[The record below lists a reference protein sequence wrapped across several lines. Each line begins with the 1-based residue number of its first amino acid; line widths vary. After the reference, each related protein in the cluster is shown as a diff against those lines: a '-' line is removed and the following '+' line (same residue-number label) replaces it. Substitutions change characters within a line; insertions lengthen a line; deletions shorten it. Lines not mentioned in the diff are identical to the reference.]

1 MNLARCMAALYLIEI
16 LHQTTTSSRARARL
30 LCCILLKFYIKPQ
43 QPFTRSRYSKLYLIE
58 ILHQTTTCGK
68 CEDCLRRLYLIE
80 ILHQTTT
87 PALASMPL
95 CRCILLKFYIKPQLR
110 LERELAY
117 CVVSYRNSTSNHNEG
132 EPLNTQRKLYL
143 IEILHQ
149 TTTLNFIGREFILL
163 YLIEILHQT
172 TTLRLTICLVVGCIL
187 SKFYIKPQQDA
198 KRQTAGNGCILSKF
212 YIKPQLLED
221 YPEEVYVVSYR
232 NSTSNHNGVLE
243 LRSAVLL
250 YLIEILHQTTTE
262 GLVWLLRYVLY
273 LIEILHQTTTE
284 MVAYISFILLYLIE
298 ILHQTTTIFYKLAQ
312 RLLLYLIEILHQTTT
327 FLLEVRRVV
336 PLYLIEILHQTTT
349 NLGLAVAYERCIL
362 SKFYIKPQLR
372 LERELAR
379 CVVSYRNSTS
389 NHN

>member
-43 QPFTRSRYSKLYLIE
+43 QPFTRSRYSK
-58 ILHQTTTCGK
+58 
-68 CEDCLRRLYLIE
+68 LYLIE

-172 TTLRLTICLVVGCIL
+172 TTGLAAGLGSGALYLIEIL
-187 SKFYIKPQQDA
+187 H
-198 KRQTAGNGCILSKF
+198 QTTTLNLANF
-212 YIKPQLLED
+212 F
-221 YPEEVYVVSYR
+221 
-232 NSTSNHNGVLE
+232 
-243 LRSAVLL
+243 AALL
-250 YLIEILHQTTTE
+250 YLIEILHQTTT
-262 GLVWLLRYVLY
+262 
-273 LIEILHQTTTE
+273 TD
-284 MVAYISFILLYLIE
+284 S
-298 ILHQTTTIFYKLAQ
+298 
-312 RLLLYLIEILHQTTT
+312 
-327 FLLEVRRVV
+327 
-336 PLYLIEILHQTTT
+336 
-349 NLGLAVAYERCIL
+349 
-362 SKFYIKPQLR
+362 S
-372 LERELAR
+372 
-379 CVVSYRNSTS
+379 
-389 NHN
+389 